1 MPWGRFIQV
10 AIGVLKIPP
19 KDFWDMGLPELYLA
33 IDGYVEANNM
43 GQKPFGKDDL
53 QELMERYPD

>member
-1 MPWGRFIQV
+1 MPWGRFIKV

-33 IDGYVEANNM
+33 IDGYIEANDT
-43 GQKPFGKDDL
+43 GQKSFGKDDL
-53 QELMERYPD
+53 QDLMERYPD

>member
-1 MPWGRFIQV
+1 MPWGRFIKV
-10 AIGVLKIPP
+10 GIGVLKIPP

-43 GQKPFGKDDL
+43 SQKPFGKDDL
-53 QELMERYPD
+53 QDLMERYPD